1 MEKSGL
7 GMTVAINFVNVSK
20 RYRIGLGKSGLRDVL
35 QIKKNYQDARIQR
48 SSETLWALREVNFA
62 VQQGEALGIIGA
74 NGAGKTT
81 TLKLLSKVTRPTE
94 GNITTQGRLSS
105 LIELGAGFHP
115 DLTGRENI
123 FLNGTIMGLR
133 RREIVER
140 FDQIVAFAEME
151 RFIDTPVKRYSS
163 GMYARLGFS
172 VAAHVNPEI
181 LLVDEVLSVGDESF
195 QIKCRD
201 FIHDF
206 VNSGRTSIFVSHN
219 LYAIDQLCKRVIW
232 LDKGRIAAE
241 GSAAQVLRMYLDETD
256 RKLVEATHEISQQ
269 DDRIQ
274 ISDFEVLDQS
284 GTDREAFY
292 PGEDI
297 LVRLKYRQT
306 GHMGRPY
313 FVIWISEAQ
322 SHRPL
327 FAANML
333 LDGFVAQPG
342 QAERSLSCRFARPPL
357 MPRAYQ
363 VWVEVY
369 GEDRSKLLY
378 TWRVLGGF
386 RIEENATGIIDEVG
400 SIRFKRAHGVMR
412 VPYEWE

>member
-1 MEKSGL
+1 
-7 GMTVAINFVNVSK
+7 MTAAIDFKNVSK

-35 QIKKNYQDARIQR
+35 RLKNLRQGTRG
-48 SSETLWALREVNFA
+48 ETLWALKGVSFS

-81 TLKLLSKVTRPTE
+81 TLKLLSKVTRPSE
-94 GNITTQGRLSS
+94 GNIATHGRLSS

-133 RREIVER
+133 RSEIVQR
-140 FDQIVAFAEME
+140 FDKIVAFAELE

-195 QIKCRD
+195 QIKSRD

-219 LYAIDQLCKRVIW
+219 LYAIDQLCNRVIW
-232 LDKGRIAAE
+232 LDKGSIAAE
-241 GSAAQVLRMYLDETD
+241 GPAAQVLRLYLDDTE
-256 RKLVEATHEISQQ
+256 RKLIREGRDVLEQGNRIHISKFEI
-269 DDRIQ
+269 
-274 ISDFEVLDQS
+274 
-284 GTDREAFY
+284 TDLGGQLRESFL
-292 PGEDI
+292 PGEDVVI
-297 LVRLKYRQT
+297 RLKYRQT
-306 GHMGRPY
+306 GDIGRPY
-313 FVIWISEAQ
+313 FIFWISEAGGR
-322 SHRPL
+322 SPL

-333 LDGFVAQPG
+333 LDDFEAKVGHEECNLTCHF
-342 QAERSLSCRFARPPL
+342 EHPPL
-357 MPRAYQ
+357 MPRAYH
-363 VWVEVY
+363 VWIEAY
-369 GEDRSKLLY
+369 GADRSRLLY
-378 TWRVLGGF
+378 KWRVHGGF
-386 RIEENATGIIDEVG
+386 RVEESIHAVQDQVG
-400 SIRFKRAHGVMR
+400 SLRFKRAHGVIK
-412 VPYEWE
+412 VPYSWSD

>member
-1 MEKSGL
+1 MSI
-7 GMTVAINFVNVSK
+7 VINFENVSK
-20 RYRIGLGKSGLRDVL
+20 RYRLGLGHSGLRDVL
-35 QIKKNYQDARIQR
+35 QIKNLRQEARIQK
-48 SSETLWALREVNFA
+48 SGDILWALNGVSFA
-62 VQQGEALGIIGA
+62 VEQGEALGIIGA

-94 GNITTQGRLSS
+94 GKITTHGRLSS

-133 RREIVER
+133 RREIAER
-140 FDQIVAFAEME
+140 FDQIVAFAELE

-195 QIKCRD
+195 QVKCRD

-206 VNSGRTSIFVSHN
+206 VNSGRTSIFISHN

-232 LDKGRIAAE
+232 LDKGNIAGE
-241 GSAAQVLRMYLDETD
+241 GPAARVLRMYMDDTD
-256 RKLVEATHEISQQ
+256 RKLTRAAQEISQQ

-274 ISDFEVLDQS
+274 ISGFEVVDQN
-284 GTDREAFY
+284 GEHREAFY
-292 PGEDI
+292 PGEDV
-297 LVRLKYRQT
+297 LVRFTYRQT
-306 GHMGRPY
+306 GKMGRPY
-313 FVIWISEAQ
+313 FVIWIAEAQ

-333 LDGFVAQPG
+333 LDGFEAQPG
-342 QAERSLSCRFARPPL
+342 QDESSLSCRFEHPPL

-369 GEDRSKLLY
+369 GDDRSKLLY

-386 RIEENATGIIDEVG
+386 RIEENATGIIDEIG
-400 SIRFKRAHGVMR
+400 SIRFKRAHGVID
-412 VPYEWE
+412 VPYEWGE